1 VLESRTQSQI
11 NEIEL
16 KLVHDEPVQLIK
28 NMETVS
34 DVSSDEANDE
44 ESQAVPMQGPQPLPK
59 QFDYHAESSEVPI
72 INTNESAMLHQSSK
86 YRPRKKVSKV
96 DSSV

>member
-1 VLESRTQSQI
+1 MLESRTQSQI

-16 KLVHDEPVQLIK
+16 KLVHDEPVQLIN

-44 ESQAVPMQGPQPLPK
+44 ESQQPLPK